1 MKQISTLVL
10 GLVAAIAFSR
20 VAAADAPAQQE
31 MTITTG
37 GEIAMPADRIAAAAP
52 PPLRALLG
60 EVLARNPEIGSA
72 TARARAAEQRIPQAR
87 SLPDPTA
94 SIAAYLMTPETR
106 VGPQRGMA
114 TLAQRIPWFGKL
126 SLRERAAVAGAVA
139 AWAEV
144 EAKKLTLV
152 TEAQRLF
159 WELAFLD
166 AWEEAVRLDRETLIH
181 YEELARSR
189 YSAGIGIQQATIK
202 LQAEVT
208 KAENRLL
215 EIANRRAALVASIN
229 ALRDLPGAAPIERI
243 ELPAPM
249 PISADPEFWRAE
261 ALASRPEISRAD
273 AEIEQ
278 ARAAIELAKKEYF
291 PDVTA
296 GITYTMVGP
305 RTDLDAGMAAPAG
318 NGDDIFGV
326 SAGVNLP
333 IWRKRLQAGVEEAI
347 ERRNA
352 AEEMRRAVVAS
363 IDASLGELV
372 QRIELTKRQIVLFD
386 DVLLVQAEQALGSAV
401 SAYGAGSLSA
411 LELLDAQRVLLE
423 VRTSA
428 ARARA
433 DYAIAVARMSGA
445 IGQPVGATRSSGVAA
460 VREETYND

>member
-1 MKQISTLVL
+1 MRRTIILALVV
-10 GLVAAIAFSR
+10 GAVAAFGQT
-20 VAAADAPAQQE
+20 AAGAASASEKIEIESGRSAP
-31 MTITTG
+31 G
-37 GEIAMPADRIAAAAP
+37 PAERIAAAAITP
-52 PPLRALLG
+52 QLGSLLA
-60 EVLARNPEIGSA
+60 EVLRRNPETASA
-72 TARARAAEQRIPQAR
+72 AARARAADQRAPQAR

-94 SIAAYLMTPETR
+94 SIAVYLMTPETR
-106 VGPQRGMA
+106 VGPQQAMA

-126 SLRERAAVAGAVA
+126 SLRERVAVAGAVA

-144 EAKKLTLV
+144 EAKELALV
-152 TEAQRLF
+152 TETQRLF

-166 AWEEAVRLDRETLIH
+166 AWEETVRLDRETLIH
-181 YEELARSR
+181 YEKLARSR
-189 YSAGIGIQQATIK
+189 YSAGIGIQQAAIK

-208 KAENRLL
+208 KAANRLL

-243 ELPAPM
+243 ELPAPVS
-249 PISADPEFWRAE
+249 ISADPEFWRAE

-291 PDVTA
+291 PDITA

-305 RTDLDAGMAAPAG
+305 RTDLDAGMVAPAG

-333 IWRKRLQAGVEEAI
+333 IWRKRLEAGVEEAI

-352 AEEMRRAVVAS
+352 AEEMRRAVVTS
-363 IDASLGELV
+363 IDASLGELA
-372 QRIELTKRQIVLFD
+372 QRIELTGRQIVLFD

-411 LELLDAQRVLLE
+411 L
-423 VRTSA
+423 
-428 ARARA
+428 
-433 DYAIAVARMSGA
+433 
-445 IGQPVGATRSSGVAA
+445 
-460 VREETYND
+460 